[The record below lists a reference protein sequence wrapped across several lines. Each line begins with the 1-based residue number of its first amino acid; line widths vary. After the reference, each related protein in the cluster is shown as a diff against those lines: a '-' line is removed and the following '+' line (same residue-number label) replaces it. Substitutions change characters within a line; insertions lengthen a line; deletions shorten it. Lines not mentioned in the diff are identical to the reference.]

1 MRKRG
6 RYENE
11 GKTIGDK
18 IILYTGI
25 GVAIFAVIVIGL
37 LFYSKSL
44 NEEVKKGS
52 LTTEQISDIMN
63 NTSENNEST
72 PKKAVKKKVL
82 VKSTKSG
89 IILFLASAQKLVN
102 SKVFEVFT

>member
-25 GVAIFAVIVIGL
+25 GVAIFAVIVC
-37 LFYSKSL
+37 Y
-44 NEEVKKGS
+44 
-52 LTTEQISDIMN
+52 
-63 NTSENNEST
+63 
-72 PKKAVKKKVL
+72 
-82 VKSTKSG
+82 
-89 IILFLASAQKLVN
+89 
-102 SKVFEVFT
+102 